1 MANPGIE
8 VSWKEMVFKNIQG
21 LKKHFQLS
29 YVDVK
34 QNGQTKSMVYFEEG
48 QQNRLDREQINRKRS
63 NIEEVFTQINEEF
76 INDMIT
82 NEADLKNKKQK
93 YMLLSETNKENRF
106 TSPETETIHETLYR
120 ESEIKTEHM
129 KEL

>member
-1 MANPGIE
+1 
-8 VSWKEMVFKNIQG
+8 
-21 LKKHFQLS
+21 
-29 YVDVK
+29 
-34 QNGQTKSMVYFEEG
+34 MVYFEEG